1 MFRTACS
8 LPATFA
14 LAALAFALPAFADGR
29 PNVVLILADDFGYEC
44 VSANG
49 GDYRTPHLD
58 ALAAGGVRFTHCYS
72 QPLCTPTR
80 VQLMTGLYNQRNYVR
95 FGLLPEGSTT
105 FAMLL
110 RDAGYRTCVAGKWQL
125 EGGLEGPGKFGFDT
139 YCLWQLDRRPPRY
152 ANPGLEIDG
161 RRVDFDAGEYGPDLV
176 CDHLCRFIREEKER
190 PFLAYYP
197 MILTHDPFEPTPD
210 SRAWNPRDVSGTK
223 GLAKPRHFRA
233 MVEYADKLVGKI
245 VRTLEEEGLRERTLV
260 IFTGDN
266 GTHSSIT
273 STLNGQPYRGGKG
286 KTTDAGTHV
295 PLIANWPGTIR
306 AGHVDDSLVDST
318 DFFPTLL
325 DVAGVEVPESLNLDG
340 VSLAP
345 QLRGEEDAPEREW
358 VYLWYSRSG
367 GPTGAEFARDRRW
380 KLYRDGRLFDVE
392 ADPLEQAPIDL
403 ESASLSTE
411 DRARVETLQ
420 KALDQMAGTRMKTP
434 SGS

>member
-1 MFRTACS
+1 MLR
-8 LPATFA
+8 PAA
-14 LAALAFALPAFADGR
+14 ILIAIVVLASLAFVSPASSDER
-29 PNVVLILADDFGYEC
+29 PNAVLILADDFGYEC
-44 VSANG
+44 VGANG
-49 GDYRTPHLD
+49 GGYETPHLD
-58 ALAAGGVRFTHCYS
+58 ALAAGGTRFTYCYS

-125 EGGLEGPGKFGFDT
+125 EGGFEGPGKFGFDT

-161 RRVDFDAGEYGPDLV
+161 RRVDFSDGEYGPDLV
-176 CDHLCRFIREEKER
+176 CEHLCQFIRREKKG

-210 SRAWNPRDVSGTK
+210 SPAWNPSDVSGTK
-223 GLAKPRHFRA
+223 GLARPRHFRS
-233 MVEYADKLVGKI
+233 MVAYADKLVGKI
-245 VRTLEEEGLRERTLV
+245 VKTLDEEGLRERTLV

-266 GTHSSIT
+266 GTHKSIT
-273 STLNGQPYRGGKG
+273 STLDGEPYLGGKG
-286 KTTDAGTHV
+286 QTTDAGTHV

-306 AGHVDDSLVDST
+306 PGQVDDSLVDST

-325 DVAGVEVPESLNLDG
+325 DVAGVEPHASLHLDG

-345 QLRGEEDAPEREW
+345 QLRGEEGAPERTW
-358 VYLWYSRSG
+358 VYSWYSRNG
-367 GPTGAEFARDRRW
+367 GPTGVEFARDRKW
-380 KLYRDGRLFDVE
+380 KLYRDGRLFDLGT
-392 ADPLEQAPIDL
+392 DPQEKSPIDRG
-403 ESASLSTE
+403 AVTLSSE
-411 DRARVETLQ
+411 DINRI
-420 KALDQMAGTRMKTP
+420 KALEGTLEGMAGTRNATP
-434 SGS
+434 KS